1 MPDAVAVIGS
11 INVDHTITVGR
22 FPRPGE
28 TLLGLGVTTSMGG
41 KGANQ
46 AIAASRAGAR
56 VCMIGAVGD
65 DGAGRDAVAN
75 LRQAGVDTQ
84 RIIRSTIAPT
94 GTAWIT
100 VASGENTIIVAPG
113 ANDALGPSDPPRRA
127 DVVLC
132 QLEVPLAVVEH
143 AGAHCT
149 SLFIL
154 NAAPA
159 RALPDTLLRC
169 CDVLIV
175 NEHELAEVAG
185 VPAPDPADVQAVATA
200 CQRLLGRGAKV
211 VVVTLG
217 PLGALLCTA
226 AERVTVAAP
235 AVDQVVDTV
244 GAGDAFCGVF
254 AARAAAGD
262 SLTEAVRWGVAAGSF
277 SVRKA
282 AAQASYPNATE
293 LAAALRSVPPPHPRN
308 SS

>member
-1 MPDAVAVIGS
+1 MPDAVVVVGS
-11 INVDHTITVGR
+11 INVDHTITVKR

-28 TLLGLGVTTSMGG
+28 TLLGFSVTTSMGG

-46 AIAASRAGAR
+46 AVAASRAGAR
-56 VCMIGAVGD
+56 VSMIGAIGD
-65 DGAGRDAVAN
+65 DSAGRDAVAQ

-84 RIIRSTIAPT
+84 RITCSVTAPT

-100 VASGENTIIVAPG
+100 VASGENAIIVAPG
-113 ANDALGPSDPPRRA
+113 ANDMLGPVDPPART

-132 QLEVPLAVVEH
+132 QLEIPLAVVEH
-143 AGAHCT
+143 VSAR
-149 SLFIL
+149 SESIFML
-154 NAAPA
+154 NAAPS
-159 RALPDTLLRC
+159 RALPDTLLRR

-185 VPAPDPADVQAVATA
+185 VPTPDPADVRAVAA
-200 CQRLLGRGAKV
+200 AGQRILERGAKA

-217 PLGALLCTA
+217 PLGAVLCTDT
-226 AERVTVAAP
+226 ECLTVAAP
-235 AVDQVVDTV
+235 TVVEVVDTV

-254 AARAAAGD
+254 AARVAARD
-262 SLTEAVRWGVAAGSF
+262 RLVEAVRWGVAAGSF

-282 AAQASYPNATE
+282 TAQASYPNAME
-293 LAAALRSVPPPHPRN
+293 LVAALRLVPPPRQGN